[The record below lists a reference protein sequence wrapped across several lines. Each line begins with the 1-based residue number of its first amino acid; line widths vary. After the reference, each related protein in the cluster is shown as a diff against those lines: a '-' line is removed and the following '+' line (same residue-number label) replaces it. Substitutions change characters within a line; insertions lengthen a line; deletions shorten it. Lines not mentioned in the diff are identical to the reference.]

1 MEDIR
6 APKWLSSKESAC
18 NAGNESSIPRLG
30 RSPGQ
35 KNGNLLQHSCL
46 ETPWTE
52 EPGGLQSMGLQRAG
66 GDLGTKQQQ
75 YSIVYI

>member
-52 EPGGLQSMGLQRAG
+52 EPGVLQPMGSQR
-66 GDLGTKQQQ
+66 
-75 YSIVYI
+75 VRHN